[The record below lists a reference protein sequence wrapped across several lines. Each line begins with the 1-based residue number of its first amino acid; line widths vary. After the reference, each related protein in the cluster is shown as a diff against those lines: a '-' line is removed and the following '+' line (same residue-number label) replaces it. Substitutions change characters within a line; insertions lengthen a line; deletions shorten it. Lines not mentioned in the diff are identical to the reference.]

1 MSIRQKLII
10 FMLFIGLI
18 PTLVVSVVAYLTISK
33 VLTNKTISQM
43 KSLAT
48 KQEQRIESLLQKK
61 KEEVIKL
68 ANNYDLQIQLGD
80 FLQNGNKEVDLDGI
94 NSILHDK
101 KIGNSDIQ
109 AIYLTDL
116 QNSIIS
122 TTAVGA
128 EGQKFVAPSPFSN
141 SQSAQDSEM
150 TVQED

>member
-33 VLTNKTISQM
+33 M
-43 KSLAT
+43 ESLAT

-109 AIYLTDL
+109 AIY
-116 QNSIIS
+116 
-122 TTAVGA
+122 
-128 EGQKFVAPSPFSN
+128 
-141 SQSAQDSEM
+141 
-150 TVQED
+150 